1 MTDYNSYKSWP
12 FNEAK
17 KIIKRYEKNNTK
29 DKIIFETGYG
39 PSGLPHIGT
48 FGEVL
53 RTNMVRFCYEKLTGK
68 ETDLIAFSDD
78 MDGFRKVPDN
88 IPNKEKLSNYLDYPL
103 TSVPDPF
110 ELFNSF
116 GEHNN
121 SKLKDFLN
129 TFNLPFSFQSS
140 TDAYKSG
147 LLNETINIEFSE
159 PLKNI
164 NNLKELDDSSDL
176 KILGYTDKDS
186 IRMEYT
192 FSDPFTLSI
201 TNDISINYIKLFQDN
216 IKDISNNI
224 LLDSITTIS
233 INDLT
238 KIENTFLDNSKTG
251 SIIGTVNYSG
261 DVPIIINAKN
271 IENNLNFFTM
281 VQNDKY
287 KFNFLPSG
295 KYILWGYE
303 SLNVLDSTRYFS
315 GIWNPYQRSSKFI
328 IYPDTIDVR
337 ARWTI
342 DELNMD
348 FK

>member
-1 MTDYNSYKSWP
+1 MIPFKDKLNQIQYNIGDTILINLQKENHLEKYSTKDFKFILPEVIDTISP
-12 FNEAK
+12 
-17 KIIKRYEKNNTK
+17 KIISQK
-29 DKIIFETGYG
+29 
-39 PSGLPHIGT
+39 
-48 FGEVL
+48 
-53 RTNMVRFCYEKLTGK
+53 
-68 ETDLIAFSDD
+68 
-78 MDGFRKVPDN
+78 
-88 IPNKEKLSNYLDYPL
+88 
-103 TSVPDPF
+103 
-110 ELFNSF
+110 
-116 GEHNN
+116 
-121 SKLKDFLN
+121 
-129 TFNLPFSFQSS
+129 
-140 TDAYKSG
+140 
-147 LLNETINIEFSE
+147 LLNEKINIEFSE

-164 NNLKELDDSSDL
+164 NNLKEVDDSSDL

-201 TNDISINYIKLFQDN
+201 TNDVSINYIKLFQDN

-238 KIENTFLDNSKTG
+238 KIENTSLDNSKTG

-295 KYILWGYE
+295 KYILWAYE
-303 SLNVLDSTRYFS
+303 SLNVIDSTRYFS